1 MTTFLVHMAKP
12 QWTEEALHLACAM
25 AHTSDADL
33 VMLELIPV
41 QHYSWLGTSFG
52 FQQEGDKHD
61 EVKRY
66 RGIAA
71 SYDVELSV
79 QPMQYISLIGA
90 LVEAVELLEAQ
101 ALFTHIPTSSL
112 PLWRSL
118 QIWNL
123 HRQLA
128 RQGCTLHT
136 LDQPVWTVASA
147 TQLGALRQHN

>member
-12 QWTEEALHLACAM
+12 QWTEQALHLACAM
-25 AHTSDADL
+25 AHTSGVDL
-33 VMLELIPV
+33 VLLDLIPV

-52 FQQEGDKHD
+52 FQLGADNHD
-61 EVKRY
+61 EVQRY
-66 RGIAA
+66 RAIAA

-79 QPMQYISLIGA
+79 QPMQYMSLIGA
-90 LVEAVELLEAQ
+90 LAEAVESLEAQ
-101 ALFTHIPTSSL
+101 ALFTYIPTSSI
-112 PLWRSL
+112 PLWRSF

-123 HRQLA
+123 RRQLV

-147 TQLGALRQHN
+147 TQLGTLGQHN